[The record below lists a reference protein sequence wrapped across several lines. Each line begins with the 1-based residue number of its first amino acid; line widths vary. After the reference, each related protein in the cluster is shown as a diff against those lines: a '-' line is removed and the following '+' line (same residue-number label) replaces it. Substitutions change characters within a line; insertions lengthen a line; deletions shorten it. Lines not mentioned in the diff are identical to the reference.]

1 MASMMQ
7 HVPQASCTR
16 PRHPITPV
24 RVELTIDLARASEP
38 FPTRVF
44 DKRQN
49 LNPRRRL
56 VIEWTAQL

>member
-1 MASMMQ
+1 M
-7 HVPQASCTR
+7 
-16 PRHPITPV
+16 TPV
-24 RVELTIDLARASEP
+24 WVELTIDLARASEP

-44 DKRQN
+44 DDKWQT